1 MSYLMRRSGVL
12 LFFVSLL
19 AIACVDPGT
28 TRRRVDSDDLDSGTQ
43 PSDPNSDSGFRPRGD
58 ATTSCHGGLN
68 DDLDR
73 DGFTPSDGDC
83 NDCSPQVNPAA
94 FDDPSNAI
102 DEDCDGIPAS
112 AIEVCDTGLALDSSD
127 PNDAARAIGLCQFI
141 TEAERGW
148 GVLSARWT
156 RADGTG
162 TPISAMQ
169 HGIMPAF
176 GAVAARAG
184 SSLLAISS
192 GAARAPDQ
200 PGYTTDCDLYG
211 RSPSGGAPAGLNPD
225 SPACPGVRSGEV
237 FDPIALEVQIRVPSN
252 ARGFRFESN
261 FFTYEYPDYI
271 CSTFNDFFVVVMDPR
286 PSGSPDGNIVFDLD
300 GNKVSVN
307 NSLLRACAPGD
318 FGGRTFTCP
327 LGVGPLAQTSYDNT
341 AECGASSPFPFPLPF
356 PFPMDEDA
364 PIGASTGWLRTEVPV
379 SGSEIITLRFAI
391 WDAGDP
397 QLDSLSLIDSF
408 EWLLEDPGEVRTDP
422 ILF

>member
-1 MSYLMRRSGVL
+1 M
-12 LFFVSLL
+12 
-19 AIACVDPGT
+19 
-28 TRRRVDSDDLDSGTQ
+28 
-43 PSDPNSDSGFRPRGD
+43 
-58 ATTSCHGGLN
+58 
-68 DDLDR
+68 
-73 DGFTPSDGDC
+73 
-83 NDCSPQVNPAA
+83 
-94 FDDPSNAI
+94 
-102 DEDCDGIPAS
+102 
-112 AIEVCDTGLALDSSD
+112 
-127 PNDAARAIGLCQFI
+127 
-141 TEAERGW
+141 
-148 GVLSARWT
+148 
-156 RADGTG
+156 
-162 TPISAMQ
+162 
-169 HGIMPAF
+169 
-176 GAVAARAG
+176 
-184 SSLLAISS
+184 
-192 GAARAPDQ
+192 
-200 PGYTTDCDLYG
+200 
-211 RSPSGGAPAGLNPD
+211 
-225 SPACPGVRSGEV
+225 